1 MRILTDHFYNL
12 LFRLCDARMRV
23 LCFFCNLFCNL
34 PDLFCN
40 LFCNLTDLFCN
51 LELNLYSH
59 AVRIEGLLENRL
71 CISSRLPCSVKLRQ
85 SETGTLAN
93 FDK

>member
-23 LCFFCNLFCNL
+23 LCFFCNLFCYL

-71 CISSRLPCSVKLRQ
+71 FHVASPEQIQSVHRTPAERCSR
-85 SETGTLAN
+85 
-93 FDK
+93 